1 MNISFCSAAYFHQK
15 SIADKKQE
23 DKKNALLK
31 KFVKIEV
38 KINDFNI
45 FADDDADDDDNDEE
59 DADNEEINKASSK
72 INENQ
77 LFHNPLMRGYLK
89 MNCLLERQIST
100 EEDGTQLEI
109 NIKLQICDLFEK
121 MLDMRQD
128 FLVENALHWFYK
140 SVTGMLEE
148 TEESKI
154 EQIFLEGCS
163 KIMPNI
169 PKTGFKEVDELFNKP
184 KEENALLALNFL
196 SVLTN
201 SSEVNYKFEAFG

>member
-1 MNISFCSAAYFHQK
+1 M
-15 SIADKKQE
+15 
-23 DKKNALLK
+23 LK

-109 NIKLQICDLFEK
+109 NIKL
-121 MLDMRQD
+121 
-128 FLVENALHWFYK
+128 
-140 SVTGMLEE
+140 
-148 TEESKI
+148 
-154 EQIFLEGCS
+154 
-163 KIMPNI
+163 
-169 PKTGFKEVDELFNKP
+169 
-184 KEENALLALNFL
+184 
-196 SVLTN
+196 
-201 SSEVNYKFEAFG
+201 